1 MSLNDL
7 ASIGSFVNGLAVLIS
22 LVFLYFQLRQL
33 GAQIV
38 QAERNQRATI
48 AQTRADRGVQMM
60 LSTTSP
66 SLAAATMKAMT
77 GAADLT
83 LSELTQ
89 FTFYARALFMNTE
102 DTFLQNRNGLVDAVA
117 WGAFLASFRTTMR
130 NAGFR
135 LAWALWRDSTAPEFA
150 TFVDQLIAETP
161 VSDPPHENQ
170 AEMWK
175 LAIAHMTGQAASA
188 GPPL

>member
-33 GAQIV
+33 GV
-38 QAERNQRATI
+38 QVKQTERNQRATI

-60 LSTTSP
+60 LSTTNP

-102 DTFLQNRNGLVDAVA
+102 DTFYQNRNGLVDAGA
-117 WGAFLASFRTTMR
+117 YGAFLASFRATMQ

-135 LAWALWRDSTAPEFA
+135 LAWALWRDSTGPEFA
-150 TFVDQLIAETP
+150 EFVDRLIAETP
-161 VSDPPHENQ
+161 VRDPPHDNQ

-175 LAIAHMTGQAASA
+175 LGIAHMTRQA
-188 GPPL
+188 G

>member
-1 MSLNDL
+1 MSLTDL
-7 ASIGSFVNGLAVLIS
+7 ASIGSFVNGVAVLAS

-33 GAQIV
+33 VAQIN
-38 QAERNQRATI
+38 QTDRNQRAMV

-66 SLAAATMKAMT
+66 SLAAATMKAMS

-83 LSELTQ
+83 LTELTQ

-102 DTFLQNRNGLVDAVA
+102 DTFYQNRNGLVEAGA
-117 WGAFLASFRTTMR
+117 WGAFLASFRSTMQ

-135 LAWALWRDSTAPEFA
+135 LAWALWRDHTGPEFA
-150 TFVDQLIAETP
+150 AFVDGLVAGAP
-161 VSDPPHENQ
+161 VLDPPHENQ

-175 LAIAHMTGQAASA
+175 LGIAHMTGRAPTVAS
-188 GPPL
+188 

>member
-1 MSLNDL
+1 MSLTDL
-7 ASIGSFVNGLAVLIS
+7 ASIGSFVNGAAVLVS
-22 LVFLYFQLRQL
+22 LIFLYFQLRQL
-33 GAQIV
+33 GAQIK

-48 AQTRADRGVQMM
+48 AQTRADRGVEMM
-60 LSTTSP
+60 LSTTNP

-83 LSELTQ
+83 LNELTQ

-102 DTFLQNRNGLVDAVA
+102 DTFYQNRNGLVDAGA
-117 WGAFLASFRTTMR
+117 YGAFLASFRATMQ

-135 LAWALWRDSTAPEFA
+135 LAWALWRDSTGPEFA
-150 TFVDQLIAETP
+150 AFVDKLVAETP
-161 VSDPPHENQ
+161 VRDPPHENQ

-175 LAIAHMTGQAASA
+175 LGIAHMTGRAATAAS
-188 GPPL
+188 